1 MSNKAVR
8 SAKSKLKDQIKLIQ
22 NPKDE
27 AELYQRVN
35 VYNSIVIGI
44 RNYYG
49 ITNNVC
55 INLSSIQRNM
65 STVIKNRLATAKQGE
80 IKNSYLAKRY
90 GKSKQ
95 VRWVL
100 GIPIVPIGYHK
111 SRNPM
116 SKKLSIN
123 HDTLDGRKKMNN
135 KPYVMLKETLHYIM
149 RNPIKGR

>member
-55 INLSSIQRNM
+55 INLSSKRNV
-65 STVIKNRLATAKQGE
+65 STAIKNRLTTAKQGK

-95 VRWVL
+95 VR
-100 GIPIVPIGYHK
+100 
-111 SRNPM
+111 
-116 SKKLSIN
+116 
-123 HDTLDGRKKMNN
+123 
-135 KPYVMLKETLHYIM
+135 
-149 RNPIKGR
+149 